1 MGTIR
6 SIELTGIKSDA
17 CKFISE
23 IPFLMGGSA
32 AIWVLKTIPALLWK
46 IIYSIFQLHCHVGI
60 KKDTHS
66 AWGNH

>member
-23 IPFLMGGSA
+23 IPFLMGG
-32 AIWVLKTIPALLWK
+32 LRC
-46 IIYSIFQLHCHVGI
+46 YMGI
-60 KKDTHS
+60 KNNTCNTGGGSYDII
-66 AWGNH
+66 